1 MSSMSITDQ
10 TTPAPSV
17 IEESKRLRVH
27 AQQLIELLRN
37 AQQQTRQRLDA
48 DAREDAM
55 EAVKG
60 TSSFDEAIASVEH
73 TRDVLDRAIQ
83 NAKA

>member
-1 MSSMSITDQ
+1 MTYVSIADQ
-10 TTPAPSV
+10 TSPARNV
-17 IEESKRLRVH
+17 IEESKRLRVQ
-27 AQQLIELLRN
+27 AQQLIELLRD
-37 AQQQTRQRLDA
+37 AKSQTQQRLDA

-55 EAVKG
+55 SVVKG
-60 TSSFDEAIASVEH
+60 KSSFDEAIESVEH